1 MAKWEVIKVKLLIL
15 SLRIMTTEGLERQ
28 QTQLKRSIYGQN
40 CRTHQKFNITLLQK
54 CNNIV
59 SN

>member
-28 QTQLKRSIYGQN
+28 QTQLKRSI
-40 CRTHQKFNITLLQK
+40 
-54 CNNIV
+54 
-59 SN
+59 